1 MAGSRRTPAP
11 PPGPIEMRTL
21 CVFCGSSSG
30 SRPVYA
36 DAARQLGEALVARD
50 ITLVFGGGRVGLMGE
65 IARTV
70 LASGGRVVGVIPKA
84 LLRKEIA
91 YDDLTELHVVDSMH
105 ERKALMAERSDGFV
119 AMPGGFGTFEEFC
132 EVLTWAQLG
141 FHHKPVAMLNAAG
154 YFDGLLALFDH
165 AVAEGFVRPQHRSI
179 VFAESE
185 PVRLLDR
192 LAAYQPPAITQW
204 ITSPDA
210 V

>member
-1 MAGSRRTPAP
+1 MAGSKRVPV
-11 PPGPIEMRTL
+11 PPGPVEIKTL
-21 CVFCGSSSG
+21 CVFCGSSPG

-36 DAARQLGEALVARD
+36 DAARRMGEALVARD

-70 LASGGRVVGVIPKA
+70 LASGGRVVGVIPEA
-84 LLRKEIA
+84 LLRKEIV
-91 YDDLTELHVVDSMH
+91 YEDLTELHVVDSMH

-132 EVLTWAQLG
+132 EVLTWSQLG
-141 FHHKPVAMLNAAG
+141 FHHKPVALLNVAG
-154 YFDGLLALFDH
+154 YFDGLLALIEH
-165 AVAEGFVRPQHRSI
+165 AVAEGFVRAQHRSL
-179 VFAESE
+179 VLAESE
-185 PVRLLDR
+185 PIMLLDR
-192 LAAYQPPAITQW
+192 FAAYQPPAVVEW

>member
-1 MAGSRRTPAP
+1 MGDSRRTPAP
-11 PPGPIEMRTL
+11 SGPIELKTL
-21 CVFCGSSSG
+21 CVFCGSSAG

-36 DAARQLGEALVARD
+36 DAARQMGEALVARD

-70 LASGGRVVGVIPKA
+70 LAGGGRVVGVIPRA

-91 YDDLTELHVVDSMH
+91 YEDLSELHVVDSMH

-132 EVLTWAQLG
+132 EVLTWSQLG
-141 FHHKPVAMLNAAG
+141 FHHKPVALLNVAG

-165 AVAEGFVRPQHRSI
+165 APNG
-179 VFAESE
+179 
-185 PVRLLDR
+185 LD
-192 LAAYQPPAITQW
+192 
-204 ITSPDA
+204 S
-210 V
+210 